1 MEQNLLEQ
9 ESDYFDTIRMELLAK
24 APGDYALIRGREL
37 VGVFKCEEDALRRG
51 YQLYG
56 NSPFLVKEIVEFDEV
71 LDFTHN
77 FLISA

>member
-1 MEQNLLEQ
+1 MLEQ

-24 APGDYALIRGREL
+24 SPGEYVLIHGREL
-37 VGVFKCEEDALRRG
+37 IGVFKCEEDALRRG